1 MEFVMKKS
9 FVSVDNDRIA
19 IMLKMNLK
27 HTGEYQIFLR
37 SACYTLFIL
46 T

>member
-27 HTGEYQIFLR
+27 HSGEYQIFFR
-37 SACYTLFIL
+37 PACYTLFIL